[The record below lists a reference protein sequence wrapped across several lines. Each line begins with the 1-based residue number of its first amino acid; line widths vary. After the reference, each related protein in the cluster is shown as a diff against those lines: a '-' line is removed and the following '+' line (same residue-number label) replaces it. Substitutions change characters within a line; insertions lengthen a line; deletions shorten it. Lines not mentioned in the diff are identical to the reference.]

1 MKKILFGLLA
11 LSSLSFTQQDVN
23 KAQIEVHV
31 FATVNTIPSTQI
43 SIVDESGKNTMND
56 LILLH
61 GDVDSSNI
69 SNHQAKQVFRVRR
82 GNDTEAVDFPH
93 DAQLNFVLGEQ
104 DLSLTNDKGAEIP
117 GIFTDL
123 PSIVKP
129 TGHLTAPII
138 LTHTLKPT
146 DPNNLIGGRYYGGT
160 LLTVTLNKTKTT
172 PRP

>member
-69 SNHQAKQVFRVRR
+69 SDHTATRTFRVRR

-93 DAQLNFVLGEQ
+93 DSHLNFAL
-104 DLSLTNDKGAEIP
+104 DNKNLSLDNDKGAEIP
-117 GIFTDL
+117 GIFNEL
-123 PSIVKP
+123 PSIIKP
-129 TGHLTAPII
+129 KGNLTDLIT

-172 PRP
+172 PQP